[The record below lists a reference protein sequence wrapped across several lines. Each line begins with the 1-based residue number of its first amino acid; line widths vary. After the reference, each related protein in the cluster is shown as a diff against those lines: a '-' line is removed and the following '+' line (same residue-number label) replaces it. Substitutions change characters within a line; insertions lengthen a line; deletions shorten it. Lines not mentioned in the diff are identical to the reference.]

1 MRLEQFDKLQS
12 LVNEL
17 IEQYRETKFTVNR
30 LKKENQTLK
39 KKLELC
45 SDQGID
51 PKKITEIEHENEK
64 LKRKQ
69 NVVSQ
74 QLKQLL
80 EQLELSYSKQS
91 GVDSLE
97 KES

>member
-1 MRLEQFDKLQS
+1 MRLEQFDKMQH

-17 IEQYRETKFTVNR
+17 IEQYREARFTINR
-30 LKKENQTLK
+30 LKKENKTLK
-39 KKLELC
+39 EKLEHC
-45 SDQGID
+45 TGDESN
-51 PKKITEIEHENEK
+51 PKKIIEIEHENEK

-74 QLKQLL
+74 QLRQLV

-91 GVDSLE
+91 GVDS
-97 KES
+97 